1 MNNVVLIGR
10 LTKDV
15 ELKYTPQGSPV
26 ANVTVAVD
34 RYSKN
39 GDKTADFISVVVWGK
54 SAENLAQYKGK
65 GDQIAVE
72 GSLRTRSYEAQ
83 DGSKR
88 YITEVLAHRI
98 EYLSSRSGNGE
109 NTQASKPAQQRGSQY
124 GTPVSF
130 EDEDLP
136 F

>member
-1 MNNVVLIGR
+1 MNKVILIGR

-26 ANVTVAVD
+26 VNFTLAVD

-39 GDKTADFISVVVWGK
+39 GDKGADFLSVVVWGK

-72 GSLRTRSYEAQ
+72 GSLQTRSYEAQ

-88 YITEVLAHRI
+88 YVTEVLASRI
-98 EYLSSRSGNGE
+98 EFIGNKSDGSKKA
-109 NTQASKPAQQRGSQY
+109 TQQAPGSQY
-124 GTPVSF
+124 GEPVSF
-130 EDEDLP
+130 SDEDLP

>member
-26 ANVTVAVD
+26 ANITVAVD

-39 GDKTADFISVVVWGK
+39 GDKTADFINVVVWGK
-54 SAENLAQYKGK
+54 SAENLAQYKNK

-88 YITEVLAHRI
+88 YVTEVLAQRV
-98 EYLSSRSGNGE
+98 EYIGSRGGGGGAPAN
-109 NTQASKPAQQRGSQY
+109 QAPAPQQSNQY

>member
-1 MNNVVLIGR
+1 MNKVILIGR

-15 ELKYTPQGSPV
+15 ELKYTPSGSAV

-34 RYSKN
+34 RYSKE
-39 GDKTADFISVVVWGK
+39 GDKSADFISVVVWNK

-72 GSLRTRSYEAQ
+72 GSLQTRSYEAQ

-88 YITEVLAHRI
+88 YITEVLASRI
-98 EYLSSRSGNGE
+98 EFIGNKSDGGKKA
-109 NTQASKPAQQRGSQY
+109 TQQAQGSQY
-124 GTPVSF
+124 GEPVSF
-130 EDEDLP
+130 SDEDLP

>member
-1 MNNVVLIGR
+1 MNKVILIGR

-15 ELKYTPQGSPV
+15 ELKYTQSGSAV

-34 RYSKN
+34 RYSKE
-39 GDKTADFISVVVWGK
+39 GDKSADFINVVVWNK

-72 GSLRTRSYEAQ
+72 GSLQTRSYEAQ

-88 YITEVLAHRI
+88 YVTEVLASRI
-98 EYLSSRSGNGE
+98 EFIGNKSDGGKKA
-109 NTQASKPAQQRGSQY
+109 TQQAPGSQY
-124 GTPVSF
+124 GEPVSF
-130 EDEDLP
+130 SDEDLP

>member
-1 MNNVVLIGR
+1 MNKVILIGR

-15 ELKYTPQGSPV
+15 ELKYTPSGSAV

-34 RYSKN
+34 RYSKE
-39 GDKTADFISVVVWGK
+39 GDKSADFINVVVWNK

-72 GSLRTRSYEAQ
+72 GSLQTRSYEAQ

-88 YITEVLAHRI
+88 YITEVLASRI
-98 EYLSSRSGNGE
+98 EFIGGKGDGSKKA
-109 NTQASKPAQQRGSQY
+109 TPQAPGSQY
-124 GTPVSF
+124 GEPVSF
-130 EDEDLP
+130 SDEDLP

>member
-1 MNNVVLIGR
+1 MNKVILIGR

-15 ELKYTPQGSPV
+15 ELKYTPSGSAV

-34 RYSKN
+34 RYSKE
-39 GDKTADFISVVVWGK
+39 GDKSADFISVVVWNK

-72 GSLRTRSYEAQ
+72 GSLQTRSYEAQ

-88 YITEVLAHRI
+88 YITEVLASRI
-98 EYLSSRSGNGE
+98 EFIGNKSDGSKKA
-109 NTQASKPAQQRGSQY
+109 TQQAPGGQY
-124 GTPVSF
+124 GEPVSF
-130 EDEDLP
+130 SDEDLP

>member
-1 MNNVVLIGR
+1 MNKVILIGR

-15 ELKYTPQGSPV
+15 ELKYTPSGSAV

-34 RYSKN
+34 RYSKD
-39 GDKTADFISVVVWGK
+39 GDKSADFINVVVWNK
-54 SAENLAQYKGK
+54 SAENLAQYKCK

-72 GSLRTRSYEAQ
+72 GSLQTRSYEAQ

-88 YITEVLAHRI
+88 YITEVLASRI
-98 EYLSSRSGNGE
+98 EFIGNKSDG
-109 NTQASKPAQQRGSQY
+109 SKKATPQSEQPQQGIQY
-124 GTPVSF
+124 GQPVSF
-130 EDEDLP
+130 SDEDLP

>member
-1 MNNVVLIGR
+1 MNKVILIGR

-26 ANVTVAVD
+26 VNFTLAVD

-39 GDKTADFISVVVWGK
+39 GDKGADFLSVVVWGK

-72 GSLRTRSYEAQ
+72 GSLQTRSYEAQ

-88 YITEVLAHRI
+88 YITEVLASRI
-98 EYLSSRSGNGE
+98 EFIGSKGDGGKKATPQSE
-109 NTQASKPAQQRGSQY
+109 QAPGSQY
-124 GTPVSF
+124 GQPVSF
-130 EDEDLP
+130 SDEDLP

>member
-1 MNNVVLIGR
+1 MNRVVLIGR

-15 ELKYTPQGSPV
+15 ELKYTQSGSAV

-34 RYSKN
+34 RYSKE
-39 GDKTADFISVVVWGK
+39 GDKSADFINVVVWNK

-72 GSLRTRSYEAQ
+72 GSLQTRSYEAQ

-88 YITEVLAHRI
+88 YVTEVLASRI
-98 EYLSSRSGNGE
+98 EFIGNKSDGGKKA
-109 NTQASKPAQQRGSQY
+109 TQQAPGSQY
-124 GTPVSF
+124 GEPVSF
-130 EDEDLP
+130 SDEDLP

>member
-1 MNNVVLIGR
+1 MNRVVLIGR

-15 ELKYTPQGSPV
+15 ELKYTQSGSAV

-34 RYSKN
+34 RYSKE
-39 GDKTADFISVVVWGK
+39 GDKSADFINVVVWNK
-54 SAENLAQYKGK
+54 SAENLARYKGK

-72 GSLRTRSYEAQ
+72 GSLQTRSYEAQ

-88 YITEVLAHRI
+88 YVTEVLASRI
-98 EYLSSRSGNGE
+98 EFIGNKSDGGKKA
-109 NTQASKPAQQRGSQY
+109 TQQAPGSQY
-124 GTPVSF
+124 GEPVSF
-130 EDEDLP
+130 SDEDLP

>member
-1 MNNVVLIGR
+1 MNKVILIGR

-26 ANVTVAVD
+26 VNFTLAVD

-39 GDKTADFISVVVWGK
+39 GDKGADFLSVVVWGK

-72 GSLRTRSYEAQ
+72 GSLQTRSYEAQ

-88 YITEVLAHRI
+88 YITEVLASRI
-98 EYLSSRSGNGE
+98 EFIGNKSDGGKKA
-109 NTQASKPAQQRGSQY
+109 TQQAPGSQY
-124 GTPVSF
+124 GEPVSF
-130 EDEDLP
+130 SDEDLP

>member
-1 MNNVVLIGR
+1 MNKVILIGR

-26 ANVTVAVD
+26 VNFTLAVD

-39 GDKTADFISVVVWGK
+39 GDKGADFLSVVVWGK

-72 GSLRTRSYEAQ
+72 GSLQTRSYEAQ

-88 YITEVLAHRI
+88 YVTEVLASRI
-98 EYLSSRSGNGE
+98 EFIGNGGKKATPQSE
-109 NTQASKPAQQRGSQY
+109 QPQQGIQY
-124 GTPVSF
+124 GQPVSF
-130 EDEDLP
+130 SDEDLP

>member
-1 MNNVVLIGR
+1 MNKVILIGR

-15 ELKYTPQGSPV
+15 ELKYTPSGSAV

-34 RYSKN
+34 RYSKD
-39 GDKTADFISVVVWGK
+39 GDKSADFINVVVWNK

-72 GSLRTRSYEAQ
+72 GSLQTRSYEAQ

-88 YITEVLAHRI
+88 YVTEVLASRI
-98 EYLSSRSGNGE
+98 EFIGNKSDGGKKA
-109 NTQASKPAQQRGSQY
+109 TQQTPGSQY
-124 GTPVSF
+124 GEPVSF
-130 EDEDLP
+130 SDEDLP

>member
-72 GSLRTRSYEAQ
+72 GSLRTRTYEAQ

-88 YITEVLAHRI
+88 YVTEVLAHRI
-98 EYLSSRSGNGE
+98 EYLSSRSGGGGS
-109 NTQASKPAQQRGSQY
+109 TASKPTQQHSSQY

>member
-1 MNNVVLIGR
+1 MNKVILIGR

-15 ELKYTPQGSPV
+15 ELKYTPSGSAV

-34 RYSKN
+34 RYSKD
-39 GDKTADFISVVVWGK
+39 GDKSADFINVVVWNK

-72 GSLRTRSYEAQ
+72 GSLQTRSYEAQ

-88 YITEVLAHRI
+88 YITEVLASRI
-98 EYLSSRSGNGE
+98 EFIGNKSDGGKKA
-109 NTQASKPAQQRGSQY
+109 TQQATGSQY
-124 GTPVSF
+124 GEPVSF
-130 EDEDLP
+130 SDEDLP

>member
-1 MNNVVLIGR
+1 MNKVILIGR

-15 ELKYTPQGSPV
+15 ELKYTPSGSAV

-34 RYSKN
+34 RYSKE
-39 GDKTADFISVVVWGK
+39 GDKSADFINVVVWNK

-72 GSLRTRSYEAQ
+72 GSLQTRSYEAQ

-88 YITEVLAHRI
+88 YVTEVLASRI
-98 EYLSSRSGNGE
+98 EFIGSKGDGGKKA
-109 NTQASKPAQQRGSQY
+109 TQQAPGSQY
-124 GTPVSF
+124 GEPVSF
-130 EDEDLP
+130 SDEDLP

>member
-1 MNNVVLIGR
+1 MNKVILIGR

-15 ELKYTPQGSPV
+15 ELKYTPSGSAV

-34 RYSKN
+34 RYSKE
-39 GDKTADFISVVVWGK
+39 GDKSADFISVVVWNK

-72 GSLRTRSYEAQ
+72 GSLQTRSYEAK

-88 YITEVLAHRI
+88 YVTEVLASRI
-98 EYLSSRSGNGE
+98 EFIGNKSDGSKKA
-109 NTQASKPAQQRGSQY
+109 TQQAPGSQY
-124 GTPVSF
+124 GEPVSF
-130 EDEDLP
+130 SDEDLP